1 MVSLSAARA
10 DLHQALE
17 TALAEH
23 GDRLYSL
30 AKRVTGD
37 PDLAA
42 DAVQAA
48 FASAL
53 ENAGSFRGDAAL
65 STWLHRIVYNK
76 SIDIL
81 RARGREVPLGDD
93 AASGADTALAHV
105 PSWARA
111 DGNLA
116 QAELAQAL
124 TTAFADLTPVQRA
137 VFEMREEEGQTTD
150 EVAAALGLTAGA
162 VRLHLHR
169 ARLRLRARLGAI
181 LGEAKP

>member
-1 MVSLSAARA
+1 MVRLSSSRA
-10 DLHQALE
+10 ELHQALE
-17 TALAEH
+17 TALREH
-23 GDRLYSL
+23 GDRLYAL

-53 ENAGSFRGDAAL
+53 ESADAFRGDAAL

-81 RARGREVPLGDD
+81 RARGREVPLSDD
-93 AASGADTALAHV
+93 AAAGSDLDLAHA

-111 DGNLA
+111 DGNVA
-116 QAELAQAL
+116 QAELTRAL
-124 TTAFADLTPVQRA
+124 NTAFADLTPVQRA
-137 VFEMREEEGQTTD
+137 VFEMREEEGQTTE
-150 EVAAALGLTAGA
+150 EVAAALSLNPGA

-169 ARLRLRARLGAI
+169 ARLKLRARLSGI
-181 LGEAKP
+181 LGEAKR

>member
-1 MVSLSAARA
+1 MVSLSSSRT

-17 TALAEH
+17 TALAQH

-53 ENAGSFRGDAAL
+53 ESADSFRGEAAL

-93 AASGADTALAHV
+93 EAARPDVELAQV

-111 DGNLA
+111 DGNVA

-124 TTAFADLTPVQRA
+124 TTAFGDLTPVQRA
-137 VFEMREEEGQTTD
+137 VFEMREEEGQSTE
-150 EVAAALGLTAGA
+150 EVGAALGITVGA

-169 ARLRLRARLGAI
+169 ARLKLRARLSAI
-181 LGEAKP
+181 LGGAPR